1 MIIYF
6 LLVLVGLTSLNS
18 ATCFTANINERQRQ
32 VYNRGSS
39 LKLSLQ
45 MAPIQDDET
54 DEKEGL
60 KASASDVDKPK
71 DFGEMLRD
79 ITRNLAAL
87 SLKDYKWRSN
97 LFKEMNAERLLESS
111 LARMRGDSP
120 SYVRP
125 MDADE
130 LGPLG
135 IAEESA
141 VTWLS
146 KVIESE
152 GKRAEMMVEAD
163 GAWVRPIDVDSGGP
177 LAEIE
182 SMVIGFFDRIRAS
195 EKLRSDM
202 GILRPKDMDESER
215 GPLGDAEYR
224 LYQALKELTK
234 SEKQRMEQS
243 LERGGELV
251 RPMEIP
257 GPLGEVEAAAM
268 AIIDAERKRKE
279 ESSIGGGSVRPMDA
293 ELKGPLGE
301 AEQDA
306 IRAFRRLNEEERE
319 RLRGILKKLQESR
332 PMELNRDSLLGVL
345 EAIVVGIIRAPKMIA
360 SVWDRVTD
368 LLNSETIPLESREKR
383 SPDTVKR
390 IKTPVKLDIPPLE
403 EDIGEFE

>member
-18 ATCFTANINERQRQ
+18 ATCFTANINEKQRLF
-32 VYNRGSS
+32 YSRGSRLRLS
-39 LKLSLQ
+39 LK

-54 DEKEGL
+54 DSKEEL
-60 KASASDVDKPK
+60 KPSSSNADKPK
-71 DFGEMLRD
+71 DLGEILRD

-135 IAEESA
+135 LAEESA

-152 GKRAEMMVEAD
+152 GKRAEMMVEAN
-163 GAWVRPIDVDSGGP
+163 GVWVRPMDVDNGGP

-182 SMVIGFFDRIRAS
+182 SMVIGFFYRIRAS

-202 GILRPKDMDESER
+202 GILRPKDMDETQR

-224 LYQALKELTK
+224 LYQALKKLAK
-234 SEKQRMEQS
+234 SEAQRMEQS
-243 LERGGELV
+243 VQRGGEVV

-257 GPLGEVEAAAM
+257 GPLGEVEAAVM
-268 AIIDAERKRKE
+268 AVIDAEKKRKE
-279 ESSIGGGSVRPMDA
+279 ESAGNEIVRPMNA
-293 ELKGPLGE
+293 EIKGPLGE

-332 PMELNRDSLLGVL
+332 PMELNRDSILGVL
-345 EAIVVGIIRAPKMIA
+345 EAIVVGIIRAPRMIA
-360 SVWDRVTD
+360 SVWDRVTY
-368 LLNSETIPLESREKR
+368 LLSSETIPLEKREEK
-383 SPDTVKR
+383 SSVTIKQ
-390 IKTPVKLDIPPLE
+390 IKTPVKLDIPQLN
-403 EDIGEFE
+403 DDVGEFE

>member
-1 MIIYF
+1 
-6 LLVLVGLTSLNS
+6 
-18 ATCFTANINERQRQ
+18 
-32 VYNRGSS
+32 
-39 LKLSLQ
+39 
-45 MAPIQDDET
+45 MAPIQDDEI
-54 DEKEGL
+54 DSKEGW
-60 KASASDVDKPK
+60 KVSSSNVEKPK
-71 DFGEMLRD
+71 DFGEILRD
-79 ITRNLAAL
+79 ISRNLAAL

-135 IAEESA
+135 LAEESA

-163 GAWVRPIDVDSGGP
+163 GVWVRPIDVDNGGP
-177 LAEIE
+177 LAEVE
-182 SMVIGFFDRIRAS
+182 AMVIGFFDRIRAS

-202 GILRPKDMDESER
+202 GILRPKDMDETQR

-224 LYQALKELTK
+224 LYQALKKLAK
-234 SEKQRMEQS
+234 SETKRMEQS
-243 LERGGELV
+243 VQRGGEVV

-268 AIIDAERKRKE
+268 AVIDAERKRKE
-279 ESSIGGGSVRPMDA
+279 ESSSGNEIVRPMNA
-293 ELKGPLGE
+293 AIKGPLGE

-306 IRAFRRLNEEERE
+306 IRAFRRLNEEERD
-319 RLRGILKKLQESR
+319 RLRGILKKLKESR
-332 PMELNRDSLLGVL
+332 PMELNRDSILGVL
-345 EAIVVGIIRAPKMIA
+345 EAIVVGIIRAPRMMA
-360 SVWDRVTD
+360 SVWERVSE
-368 LLNSETIPLESREKR
+368 LLRSETIPLEKREEKG
-383 SPDTVKR
+383 SVTVKQ
-390 IKTPVKLDIPPLE
+390 IKTPVKLDLPPLE
-403 EDIGEFE
+403 DEIGEFE